1 MEKFLPILN
10 VVQTRLRE
18 ILAKNRDGMLS
29 WDSMKL
35 KSVGDDLLK
44 LSVDLYPH
52 LALVEHR
59 VLCQSIREAG
69 LGIRRRASLIGER
82 KIRDEDKEY
91 FESVYEALL
100 DIYQKIESGEY
111 YRALLE
117 IADKRIKEKR

>member
-1 MEKFLPILN
+1 MERFLPILN
-10 VVQTRLRE
+10 FVQVRLRE
-18 ILAKNRDGMLS
+18 ILARNRDGMLS
-29 WDSMKL
+29 WDIIKL
-35 KSVGDDLLK
+35 KRVGDDLLK

-69 LGIRRRASLIGER
+69 LGIRRKAVSIGEGE
-82 KIRDEDKEY
+82 IGEEDKEY

-100 DIYQKIESGEY
+100 TIYQKIESGEY

-117 IADKRIKEKR
+117 IANKKTREK

>member
-1 MEKFLPILN
+1 MCIRDRLN
-10 VVQTRLRE
+10 IVQTRLRE

-35 KSVGDDLLK
+35 RHVGDDLLK

-52 LALVEHR
+52 LALVEHK

-69 LGIRRRASLIGER
+69 LGIRRRATLISER

-100 DIYQKIESGEY
+100 NLYKKIESGEY

-117 IADKRIKEKR
+117 IADKKTKKEK